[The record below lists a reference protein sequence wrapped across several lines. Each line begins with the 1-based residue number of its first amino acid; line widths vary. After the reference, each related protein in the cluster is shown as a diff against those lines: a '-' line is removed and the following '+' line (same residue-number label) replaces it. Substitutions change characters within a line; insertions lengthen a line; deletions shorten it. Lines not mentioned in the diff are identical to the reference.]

1 MPIVVNLTGTRR
13 KSNQVGPNE
22 VYISSQTRDGW
33 RKSKWGNPFRLP
45 HNASTEQRAEVIAMY
60 RRWLLGQSGLM
71 AALPELRGKDLL
83 CWCAP
88 EACHGDVLIELA
100 NSEQRRA

>member
-13 KSNQVGPNE
+13 KSNQVGANE
-22 VYISSQTRDGW
+22 VYIGCQTRNGW

>member
-1 MPIVVNLTGTRR
+1 MPIVVNLTGTPR
-13 KSNQVGPNE
+13 KPNQVGPNE
-22 VYISSQTRDGW
+22 IYIGRQTRNGW
-33 RKSKWGNPFRLP
+33 CKSKWGNPFRLP
-45 HNASTEQRAEVIAMY
+45 HNASPEQRAEVIAMY

-100 NSEQRRA
+100 NSEQTRA

>member
-1 MPIVVNLTGTRR
+1 MPIVVNLTGTPR

-22 VYISSQTRDGW
+22 VYIGRQARNGW
-33 RKSKWGNPFRLP
+33 RKSKWANPFRLP
-45 HNASTEQRAEVIAMY
+45 HNPTTEKRTEVIAMY
-60 RRWLLGQSGLM
+60 RRGLQGQSELM
-71 AALPELRGKDLL
+71 ASLPELRGKDLL

-100 NSEQRRA
+100 NSE

>member
-22 VYISSQTRDGW
+22 VYIGRQARNGW
-33 RKSKWGNPFRLP
+33 RKSKWSNPFRLP
-45 HNASTEQRAEVIAMY
+45 RNASTEQRAEVIAMY

-88 EACHGDVLIELA
+88 EACHGDVLIKLA